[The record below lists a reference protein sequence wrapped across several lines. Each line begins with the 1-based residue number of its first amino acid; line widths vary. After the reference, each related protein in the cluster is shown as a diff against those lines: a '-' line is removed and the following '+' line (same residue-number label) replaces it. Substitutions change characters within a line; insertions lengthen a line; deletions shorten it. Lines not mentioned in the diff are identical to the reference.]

1 MKKIIGCLMLMI
13 LIVSCSDNNQ
23 EQEIP
28 NEPEAVE
35 FSYRLTENIEFVEG
49 EEIDFSQHVF
59 GNHDQIE
66 FDEPETEVGSHL
78 LRTTLYKDGQTKV
91 IGIPYEII
99 ERPPSNNY
107 YLASLSFDGYK
118 LEPSFN
124 PSIDSYKLE
133 LPKALQSY
141 TISASTEDEN
151 ASITNGVGIWL
162 NPGVDY
168 THQVVVSAENLETFT
183 YYIEVVFVDEVSIDE
198 DIETFNGLFIN
209 YPDSNPVVHRN
220 DLLTLVNKS
229 YRLDKEY
236 EPEGLIEIDRIY
248 TVYGNGALI
257 PEAYDAYM
265 KMREDA
271 AKEGLVLNVSNCYRS
286 YARQKELYTHYLSID
301 SQDVVDTYS
310 ARPGHSE
317 HQLGVACDFA
327 ANQLNIHDFT
337 GTAEQLWMVENAH
350 DYGFILR
357 YPEDKVDVT
366 GYNYESWHYR
376 YVGDVATQMTEN
388 GLTLEEYLNQ

>member
-1 MKKIIGCLMLMI
+1 MKKIIVSLLLLL
-13 LIVSCSDNNQ
+13 LIVSCSKDNQ
-23 EQEIP
+23 EQD
-28 NEPEAVE
+28 NQVEPQPVE

-49 EEIDFSQHVF
+49 EEIDFTDHIF
-59 GNHDQIE
+59 GNYDRVE
-66 FDEPETEVGSHL
+66 FDEPETSVGSHL
-78 LRTTLYKDGQTKV
+78 LRTTLYKDEETRV

-107 YLASLSFDGYK
+107 YLANLSFEGYK
-118 LEPSFN
+118 LEPSFD
-124 PSIDSYKLE
+124 PSIDSYQLE
-133 LPKALQSY
+133 LPSILESY
-141 TISASTEDEN
+141 TISATPQDEN
-151 ASITNGVGIWL
+151 ASVTHGVGIWL

-168 THQVVVSAENLETFT
+168 THQVVVTAENLEQYT
-183 YYIEVVFVDEVSIDE
+183 YNIEVKFVDEVSVDE

-209 YPDSNPVVHRN
+209 YPDSSPVTHRD

-229 YRLDKEY
+229 YRLENDY
-236 EPEGLIEIDRIY
+236 EPEGLIDIDTSY

-265 KMREDA
+265 KMREA
-271 AKEGLVLNVSNCYRS
+271 ASQEGLVLNVSNCYRS
-286 YARQKELYTHYLSID
+286 YHRQKELYTHYLTID
-301 SQDVVDTYS
+301 SQATVDTYS

-337 GTAEQLWMVENAH
+337 GTAEQQWMVENAH
-350 DYGFILR
+350 DFGFILR
-357 YPEDKVDVT
+357 YPQDKVDVT

-376 YVGDVATQMTEN
+376 YVGAVATEITEN